1 MRGKDRFLLLAFLV
15 ILVVFGALVAR
26 KYLITI
32 PPSPTPAAPAPQ
44 PRQLRDVVLYFGA
57 PDGTYLVAEGRE
69 IDDCLE
75 ETDCVKE
82 TVQALINGP
91 VGELTPIFPAHTV
104 LRGVREEG
112 NTALVDFSKDL
123 IAGHPAGSVAELLT
137 VYGLADTL
145 AENFPHI
152 RQVRILIDGK
162 AADTIKGHVDLRQP
176 VVADFRYCH
185 PPTEAGTPAVEG
197 AASPAPAQPAANQG
211 ADH

>member
-1 MRGKDRFLLLAFLV
+1 MKGKDRFLLLAFLV

-26 KYLITI
+26 KYLVTT
-32 PPSPTPAAPAPQ
+32 PPAPQPAAPAPQ
-44 PRQLRDVVLYFGA
+44 PRQLRDVVLYFGS
-57 PDGTYLVAEGRE
+57 PEGTYLVAEGRE

-91 VGELTPIFPAHTV
+91 VGNLTPIFPSHTI
-104 LRGVREEG
+104 LRGVQEKG
-112 NTALVDFSKDL
+112 STALVDFSKEL
-123 IAGHPAGSVAELLT
+123 ISGHPAGSVAELLT

-152 RQVRILIDGK
+152 RQVRILVDGK
-162 AADTIKGHVDLRQP
+162 AVETLKGHVDLREP

-185 PPTEAGTPAVEG
+185 PPNETGGSVEEGT
-197 AASPAPAQPAANQG
+197 APAAQSAPAQG